1 MDAIAN
7 SAWFIPVLLVVMVL
21 ALFSLLTY
29 LVPGLTIIWV
39 CVLAYAIVYGFN
51 TWGIVLFV
59 IITLLMIGG
68 NLVDNYMMGKEAH
81 KTGAAWWSIVI
92 ALIAGVVGTIALPP
106 FGGILAAGLS
116 ILIIEWI
123 RKKDF
128 KEGLKST
135 GGIIKGCGASV
146 IVRFFIGAVMIGL
159 WAIWAFLI
167 N

>member
-1 MDAIAN
+1 MDTIAN
-7 SAWFIPVLLVVMVL
+7 SAWFIPVLLVVML
-21 ALFSLLTY
+21 LGLFSLLTY
-29 LVPGLTIIWV
+29 MIPGLTIIWV
-39 CVLAYAIVYGFN
+39 CVLAYGIVEGFP
-51 TWGIVLFV
+51 TWGIVLFA

-92 ALIAGVVGTIALPP
+92 ALIAGVVGTIYLPP
-106 FGGILAAGLS
+106 FGGIAAAALS

-146 IVRFFIGAVMIGL
+146 IIRFFIGCIMIGL
-159 WAIWAFLI
+159 WAIWAFVV

>member
-7 SAWFIPVLLVVMVL
+7 SAWFIPVLVVVML
-21 ALFSLLTY
+21 LGLFGLLTY

-39 CVLAYAIVYGFN
+39 AILAYGIVYGFT
-51 TWGIVLFV
+51 TWTGILFAV
-59 IITLLMIGG
+59 ITLLMLGG

-81 KTGAAWWSIVI
+81 KSGAAWWSIIVAVI
-92 ALIAGVVGTIALPP
+92 CGIVGTIYLPP
-106 FGGILAAGLS
+106 FGGIAAAALA

-123 RKKDF
+123 RKKDL

-135 GGIIKGCGASV
+135 GGILKGCGASV
-146 IVRFFIGAVMIGL
+146 IIRFFIGVLMIGL